1 MTTSGDLATI
11 AKALAGQYEVER
23 ELGRGGMGVVYRA
36 MDIRLDRPVAI
47 KVLPPH
53 VAALPDFRA
62 RFLREARTAANLT
75 HPNIVPVHRADE
87 AGGVVFFVMALVDGD
102 SLAEL
107 IRTRGAL
114 PPAEVVP
121 WLCEVARALA
131 YAHGR
136 GVVHRDIKPENI
148 LIDGERRCAMVT
160 DFGLARLAEAS
171 PLTMTGQVL
180 GTVHYMSPEQ
190 VSGEP
195 LDGRSDLYS
204 LGVVAYQALSGRL
217 PFHADNA
224 SAVLVAHV
232 TKAPAPLASVA
243 DVSEAVAAVVDA
255 CLAKDPRARYATGEE
270 LARALDSALENKRV
284 APPVLSEEQA
294 RALWSR
300 AAQLEAA
307 SGVMPAPPVPG
318 LQRGVQAPASPT
330 HAYRLDDVR
339 LAAREAGIAERHLE
353 RAAAEMGLEAR
364 AAASPPAAG
373 APAPTDPVDRSPP
386 APPFAGAPTDVEFEL
401 RIPGEVPESEFE
413 VLVDIVRRKMNDLGI
428 VSTLGRTLSWNSTNQ
443 QRQVRVTV
451 LPRAGSTTIRVGE
464 RLGKVAGE
472 IFGGIVGGG
481 GGAGGSVILGLTL
494 DAFRSAPLI
503 VGAVTG
509 IVATAYGVARYF
521 YASTVKRR
529 SRQLKD
535 LLRELGD
542 HATLVA
548 VHGARPVTPAENRRL
563 LR

>member
-1 MTTSGDLATI
+1 MTASGDLATV
-11 AKALAGQYEVER
+11 ATALAGQYEVER

-36 MDIRLDRPVAI
+36 RDVRLDRPVAI

-75 HPNIVPVHRADE
+75 HPHIVPVHRADE
-87 AGGVVFFVMALVDGD
+87 VDDVVFFVMALVDGD

-114 PPAEVVP
+114 APAEVVP

-148 LIDGERRCAMVT
+148 LVDGERRCAMVT

-204 LGVVAYQALSGRL
+204 LGIVAYQALSGRL

-232 TKAPAPLASVA
+232 TKAPPPLASVS
-243 DVSEAVAAVVDA
+243 DVSEALAAVVDA
-255 CLAKDPRARYATGEE
+255 CLAKDPRARYSTGEE
-270 LARALDSALENKRV
+270 LARAFESALTKGRT
-284 APPVLSEEQA
+284 APPVLSEDQA

-300 AAQLEAA
+300 AAELEAA
-307 SGVMPAPPVPG
+307 SGTHQAPPPAAAP
-318 LQRGVQAPASPT
+318 RGVQTPTSPSR
-330 HAYRLDDVR
+330 AYRLDDVR
-339 LAAREAGIAERHLE
+339 VAAREAGIADRHLE

-364 AAASPPAAG
+364 NTPIPARSSAALPDMTDRSQPSPPL
-373 APAPTDPVDRSPP
+373 
-386 APPFAGAPTDVEFEL
+386 AGAPTDIEYEIRV
-401 RIPGEVPESEFE
+401 PGEVPESEFE
-413 VLVDIVRRKMNDLGI
+413 ILVDIIRRSMNDLGI
-428 VSTLGRTLSWNSTNQ
+428 VSTLGRTVSWNSTNPK
-443 QRQVRVTV
+443 RQVRVTV
-451 LPRAGSTTIRVGE
+451 MPRGGWTTIRVGE
-464 RLGKVAGE
+464 RLGKLAGE
-472 IFGGIVGGG
+472 IYGGVMGGG
-481 GGAGGSVILGLTL
+481 GGGVGGVVMGLTIE
-494 DAFRSAPLI
+494 AFRSAPI
-503 VGAVTG
+503 TIAA
-509 IVATAYGVARYF
+509 VATLIGAAYGVARAIF
-521 YASTVKRR
+521 TTNVRRR
-529 SRQLKD
+529 SRMLRD
-535 LLRELGD
+535 LLRELGE
-542 HATLVA
+542 HASLVA
-548 VHGARPVTPAENRRL
+548 VQGARVEGPGERPRL
-563 LR
+563 PR

>member
-1 MTTSGDLATI
+1 MTASGDLATV

-36 MDIRLDRPVAI
+36 RDVRLDRPVAI

-87 AGGVVFFVMALVDGD
+87 AGDVVFFVMALVDGD

-114 PPAEVVP
+114 PAAEVVP

-190 VSGEP
+190 VSGES

-232 TKAPAPLASVA
+232 TKAAAPLASVS
-243 DVSEAVAAVVDA
+243 DVAEPLAAVVDA
-255 CLAKDPRARYATGEE
+255 CLAKDPRARYSTGEE
-270 LARALDSALENKRV
+270 LARALESALTMGRA

-300 AAQLEAA
+300 AAELEAA
-307 SGVMPAPPVPG
+307 SGMHQAPPPPAI
-318 LQRGVQAPASPT
+318 QRGVQAPPSPSR
-330 HAYRLDDVR
+330 AYRLDDVR
-339 LAAREAGIAERHLE
+339 VAAREAGIAERHLE
-353 RAAAEMGLEAR
+353 RAAAEMGLEAADAPVPAKSS
-364 AAASPPAAG
+364 AALPGVTDRSQPSPPL
-373 APAPTDPVDRSPP
+373 
-386 APPFAGAPTDVEFEL
+386 AGAPTDIEYEL

-413 VLVDIVRRKMNDLGI
+413 ILVDIIRRRMNDLGI
-428 VSTLGRTLSWNSTNQ
+428 VSTLGRTLSWNSTNPK
-443 QRQVRVTV
+443 RQVRVTV
-451 LPRAGSTTIRVGE
+451 MPRAGVTTIRVGE
-464 RLGKVAGE
+464 RLGKMAGE
-472 IFGGIVGGG
+472 IYGGVMGGG
-481 GGAGGSVILGLTL
+481 GGGLGGIVMGLTIE
-494 DAFRSAPLI
+494 AFRSAPITVAAVAGL
-503 VGAVTG
+503 VGAS
-509 IVATAYGVARYF
+509 YGVARTIF
-521 YASTVKRR
+521 AANVRRR
-529 SRQLKD
+529 SKMLRD
-535 LLRELGD
+535 LLGELGE
-542 HATLVA
+542 HASLVA
-548 VHGARPVTPAENRRL
+548 VQGGRVAGPGERARLPR
-563 LR
+563 